1 MIDEMEACYIGYAG
15 FINRQKAPKTN
26 KFERGYIYVLK
37 LSNGYT
43 KIGSTA
49 EPASRMKSL
58 QRGLRSTDVT
68 LDQLWLSVSHINYKD
83 NEKQVLAYLDG
94 KERDGEFF
102 KIPFDEAL
110 SVVKGMKIKKEFTK
124 EELEEKETEKEE
136 FISWLNDIH
145 GITRT
150 QKN

>member
-1 MIDEMEACYIGYAG
+1 MLEKMEASYIGSAG
-15 FINRQKAPKTN
+15 LINRQKAPKTN

-58 QRGLRSTDVT
+58 QRGLRSTNVT

-83 NEKQVLAYLDG
+83 NEKQVLAYLEG

-102 KIPFDEAL
+102 KINFDEAL
-110 SVVKGMKIKKEFTK
+110 KVVMGMQVKKSFTMEEIERKEAKNKEFRN
-124 EELEEKETEKEE
+124 
-136 FISWLNDIH
+136 WLNDIH
-145 GITRT
+145 GIPRD
-150 QKN
+150 QKD

>member
-1 MIDEMEACYIGYAG
+1 MLEKMEASYIGYAG
-15 FINRQKAPKTN
+15 FITREKAPKTN

-58 QRGLRSTDVT
+58 QRGLRSTSVN

-83 NEKQVLAYLDG
+83 NEKQVLAFLDG
-94 KERDGEFF
+94 KDRDGEFF

-110 SVVKGMKIKKEFTK
+110 SVVMGMQIKKSFTTEEVEDKEAKNAEFRN
-124 EELEEKETEKEE
+124 
-136 FISWLNDIH
+136 WLDDIH
-145 GITRT
+145 GFPR
-150 QKN
+150 QNQN

>member
-1 MIDEMEACYIGYAG
+1 MLEEMEACYIGCAG
-15 FINRQKAPKTN
+15 FINKQKAPKTN

-83 NEKQVLAYLDG
+83 NEKKVLAYLDG

-110 SVVKGMKIKKEFTK
+110 QVVMDMQVKKSFSMEEIEQREAKNTEFRN
-124 EELEEKETEKEE
+124 
-136 FISWLNDIH
+136 WLNDIH
-145 GITRT
+145 GIPRD